1 MTKLNRYRNISN
13 RVFSWP
19 LNSFIYAALLR
30 REFIMNATIEKMSA
44 QQAAII
50 YELAE
55 NGQMVIDDHRAEKAA
70 RKCSAVLVFV
80 DGRRNTH
87 LCYGFEESETTA
99 FSLNPLYMKEGQIH
113 LSINSVG
120 GTLFLSKSLDE
131 AVSEF
136 NEASANTP
144 WACGHIQ
151 EIIRF

>member
-30 REFIMNATIEKMSA
+30 RKFIMNATTEQMSVK
-44 QQAAII
+44 QTTII
-50 YELAE
+50 ATMIE
-55 NGQMVIDDHRAEKAA
+55 NGQMVIDDHRAKKDA

-87 LCYGFEESETTA
+87 LCYGFEENETTA
-99 FSLNPLYMKEGQIH
+99 FCLNPLYMEDGQIH
-113 LSINSVG
+113 LSTHSVG